1 MLIKLLFEQLFNP
14 LFTNK
19 LSLSISSI
27 NRIRNLA
34 YILSQMQLKV
44 ALLRGCWGDFC
55 KIYANLKCNF
65 TLFKQYVN
73 AFLYTK

>member
-34 YILSQMQLKV
+34 YIISQMQLKFV
-44 ALLRGCWGDFC
+44 LLRGC
-55 KIYANLKCNF
+55 
-65 TLFKQYVN
+65 
-73 AFLYTK
+73 